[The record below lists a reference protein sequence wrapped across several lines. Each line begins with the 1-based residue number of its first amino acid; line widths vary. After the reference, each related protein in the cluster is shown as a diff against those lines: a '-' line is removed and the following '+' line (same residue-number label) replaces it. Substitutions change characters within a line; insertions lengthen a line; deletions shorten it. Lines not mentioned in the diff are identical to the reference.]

1 MTVDLDQL
9 QELGEAL
16 PVSSQPT
23 ASGLSSIVAGLVY
36 YLDTGSLTAPV
47 VAAPEPAA
55 VAAASAE
62 QTELAKAQS
71 ELNKL
76 KRQLAAAQAAP
87 SPVAPAPP
95 SPVTPAEPAP
105 VVTPPAEPTP
115 IVAVPPAEPAPVV
128 TPPAEAPADPS
139 PTLGS

>member
-23 ASGLSSIVAGLVY
+23 TSGLSSIVAGLVY

-95 SPVTPAEPAP
+95 SPVTPTEPAP
-105 VVTPPAEPTP
+105 VTTPAEPTP
-115 IVAVPPAEPAPVV
+115 IVAVPPAEPVV

>member
-1 MTVDLDQL
+1 MSVSLEQL

-23 ASGLSSIVAGLVY
+23 ASTSSSILAGLVY

-47 VAAPEPAA
+47 VAAPDPVA

-62 QTELAKAQS
+62 QTELARAQS

-76 KRQLAAAQAAP
+76 KRQLAAAQAPA
-87 SPVAPAPP
+87 SPVSLVPTAPTSPVPVEPVVPAVPVSTEPAPP
-95 SPVTPAEPAP
+95 AAP
-105 VVTPPAEPTP
+105 LV
-115 IVAVPPAEPAPVV
+115 
-128 TPPAEAPADPS
+128 ADPA

>member
-1 MTVDLDQL
+1 MPVDLEQL
-9 QELGEAL
+9 QELGAAL

-23 ASGLSSIVAGLVY
+23 ATSLSQIVAGLVY

-47 VAAPEPAA
+47 VAAPDPVA
-55 VAAASAE
+55 VAAASSE

-76 KRQLAAAQAAP
+76 KRQLAAAQA
-87 SPVAPAPP
+87 PP
-95 SPVTPAEPAP
+95 SPVTPGAP
-105 VVTPPAEPTP
+105 VSPEPITPPAVDPTAPVTPEPTTP
-115 IVAVPPAEPAPVV
+115 PTAEPPPAAPV
-128 TPPAEAPADPS
+128 ADPA